1 MISVYQIIKTISALV
16 FVSALAVVLLRRWG
30 HLLNGVGAQKASSD
44 SKLKLLDRL
53 ALDAEHSLYVVELE
67 TGAQLLVSTAP
78 GATVVHGELSEGSLV
93 SAPNS
98 QALPL
103 KQIASLK

>member
-1 MISVYQIIKTISALV
+1 MISVYQIVKTIAALV

-30 HLLNGVGAQKASSD
+30 HLLNGVAAQKGLPA
-44 SKLKLLDRL
+44 SKLKILDRL
-53 ALDAEHSLYVVELE
+53 ALDTEHSLYVIELD

-78 GATVVHGELSEGSLV
+78 GATVVHGELVEGTLV
-93 SAPNS
+93 STTSS
-98 QALPL
+98 QTVPL